1 MVVRH
6 GLIFKA
12 GNYPQNG
19 RSPALSMTPDEV
31 KAMAANFKP
40 VPVDLNHKTTL
51 KGIDEEL
58 GQVTAVTADESG
70 RMFARLEIPEWLN
83 NLVGKDKKTGKPIP
97 IKVSSTILT
106 KSKRLAK
113 VALTDDPVIS
123 DAAVFA
129 AFSQAHPEKAAQI
142 EAVDLS
148 EVADSDEE
156 EVTVFADG
164 EVVEFAPR
172 KKFKTY
178 DGQSVLQSLHD
189 IAARSGAVCS
199 PNEPTAEFHSS
210 QELASIQSM
219 HDTAVAGGAVCRVLK
234 DGQVAMPACFSES
247 TKEIEMSQE
256 NVQVAKAN
264 EASAIELI
272 GKMFAH
278 FSGQPKTEAAP
289 ATPANPVVPA
299 PASTTAASATVE
311 LSQEAKDKIEKL
323 EADLAAANAAAE
335 EAKTATAAAFE
346 TTVSTQAARFADEV
360 IQRGAEIP
368 ANRDA
373 CVAAFAQAIRD
384 DASNQVQAT
393 FGKDKE
399 GKEVKGGRV
408 DILNAMYATRKPLEL
423 TQEQL
428 DEQATTALLSNDGGN
443 KNIVNG
449 IDIEKVKERARK
461 HAESLRR
468 KNAR

>member
-1 MVVRH
+1 
-6 GLIFKA
+6 
-12 GNYPQNG
+12 
-19 RSPALSMTPDEV
+19 
-31 KAMAANFKP
+31 
-40 VPVDLNHKTTL
+40 
-51 KGIDEEL
+51 
-58 GQVTAVTADESG
+58 
-70 RMFARLEIPEWLN
+70 
-83 NLVGKDKKTGKPIP
+83 
-97 IKVSSTILT
+97 
-106 KSKRLAK
+106 
-113 VALTDDPVIS
+113 
-123 DAAVFA
+123 
-129 AFSQAHPEKAAQI
+129 
-142 EAVDLS
+142 LS
-148 EVADSDEE
+148 EVADPDEE

-278 FSGQPKTEAAP
+278 FSSQPKTEAAP
-289 ATPANPVVPA
+289 ATPNASVIPA
-299 PASTTAASATVE
+299 PAAPVASATVE
-311 LSQEAKDKIEKL
+311 LSQEAKDKIAQL
-323 EADLAAANAAAE
+323 EADLAAANQAAE

-346 TTVSTQAARFADEV
+346 STVSTQAARFADEV

-384 DASNQVQAT
+384 DAANQVEAT

-399 GKEVKGGRV
+399 GKDVKGGRV
-408 DILNAMYATRKPLEL
+408 DILKAMYATRKPLEL